1 MWLFHICNANTGN
14 DKEVRERKTCSY
26 ADPVQLCNFYL
37 FIFFTSIKF
46 PAVIC
51 IVLHQYPD
59 ETEVRLSEPWQLA
72 PTSVKR
78 GGRGGGEIH
87 LDDMKH
93 I

>member
-14 DKEVRERKTCSY
+14 DKEVQERKTCSY
-26 ADPVQLCNFYL
+26 ADPVQLCYLFIYL
-37 FIFFTSIKF
+37 FIFTSINF

-59 ETEVRLSEPWQLA
+59 ETGVRLSEPWQLA
-72 PTSVKR
+72 PTKR
-78 GGRGGGEIH
+78 GGEIH
-87 LDDMKH
+87 LEDMKH